1 MSIFV
6 SVLKIIEFVN
16 VCIKN
21 VVSIVIIVIIK
32 IYGFNF
38 VILLLFEILCVL
50 YLCGLWY
57 IYKLISKLIIY
68 FIEGISIVF

>member
-50 YLCGLWY
+50 YLCGL
-57 IYKLISKLIIY
+57 
-68 FIEGISIVF
+68 